1 MHDINLI
8 DHAVTFSCG
17 VVVGAIIMLVIAMVS
32 KMFSQRRENVKQAYD
47 RTVALV
53 ELDQLAK
60 IRECLRKWTQRYA
73 GSDHTRN
80 AVATTKDL
88 IHWIDEQFLNQ

>member
-17 VVVGAIIMLVIAMVS
+17 IVVGAIIMLVIAMVS
-32 KMFSQRRENVKQAYD
+32 KMFSQRRENIKQAYD

-53 ELDQLAK
+53 ELDQLAE
-60 IRECLRKWTQRYA
+60 IRECLRKWSQRNVNLGYDETQ
-73 GSDHTRN
+73 
-80 AVATTKDL
+80 TKDL
-88 IHWIDEQFLNQ
+88 IHWIDEHFLNQ